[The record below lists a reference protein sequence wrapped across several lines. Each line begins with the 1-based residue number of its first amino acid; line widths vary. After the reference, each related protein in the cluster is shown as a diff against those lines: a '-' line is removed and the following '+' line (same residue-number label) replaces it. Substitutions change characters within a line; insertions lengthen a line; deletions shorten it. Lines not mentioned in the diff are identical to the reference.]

1 MTALD
6 IATSGMQILFPEN
19 LTELTFFD
27 YSASDDVTFVLSA
40 DPSGGAIEADPGPID
55 LYRMDLL
62 VTQFSGPLTIELYDI
77 MANGSESEPL
87 VFGQDSYSLTIPA
100 PASFVLLVG
109 GIAGIFRRRVE

>member
-6 IATSGMQILFPEN
+6 IATSGMQILFLEN

-27 YSASDDVTFVLSA
+27 YSASDDVTFVLSD